1 MPHVEQAL
9 TAFYTQ
15 PEPVRSNAHNWLMG
29 LQRSPKGWD
38 VSVALLQSQSTLEVQ
53 MFAASMLQA
62 KIQANWNEVPA
73 ASQTKL
79 LQTVLDLLKQKAQQQ
94 QSGARPLLTRL
105 CVCVVAIAL
114 YLVPVGAW
122 PTYVADIFS
131 MIQQGGEAMLLV
143 ALQIL
148 TISAEELGR
157 PHLLRDQKV
166 AMSKALNAAIP
177 SVLALLQSL
186 LVPEQ
191 TDESRKRDALKCL
204 LGWLNC
210 EALVIPIK
218 DFLGSPILGSIF
230 DALKSEELFLLAV
243 EVLGEVTGLKG
254 LDKYPVALNA
264 IAQKVLGLRSSYQKA
279 VEEEDEET
287 AKGICQVLI
296 RLGESFTHQLFAHD
310 EIGRP
315 FVEFALACMSHES
328 REVSM
333 VTLNFWFD
341 LEEYLVSST
350 DGKPKREAYTPVFRH
365 LLPLLVQASRFP
377 EDFDDLPKDLRD
389 EFIEFRN
396 EVKDTLLYVQLVLE
410 AETLAIIVSLM
421 QKELVAMQTPAEA
434 ELKATH
440 RNIEALLFGMVS
452 IAEGIDA
459 SEDTF
464 LPQIIGQLL
473 FVLPT
478 TPLVAATAIRLIGEL
493 AGWFKKHPTCL
504 EPAIRYLLSTTVS
517 PLLRFSAL
525 TSLKQLTEKCGK
537 HLHQV
542 LEPMLAT
549 YESLSD
555 SFSARERGAMIESLT
570 HIIATIPHQPALQAL
585 QRIVP
590 PVIQKITAILAIQE
604 QTQYTRQA
612 LIAELSTVAGV
623 CRCLDC
629 PSLTSG
635 QPDDHPLMPVL
646 KAVWPVLDF
655 CFKNCSGDSGIIKAN
670 CQILRHSLL
679 SMKAY
684 FLPLLPTLTALLTG
698 SFERHHNPQLV
709 SLLAVT
715 ANIFNATSH
724 AQALEWLSGA
734 ITAISTSFFTIMSQ
748 GANQVDPDLVD
759 AYYKDL
765 LLQFWRFNPQVVPLN
780 LLDTVYQ
787 SAVASL
793 LVFKERRV
801 LQAVHSLL
809 QAVTSEDRNEHAAAV
824 RDALLQKHGKTLLH
838 TLFTGLAGPLSRS
851 EFAPVA
857 RLLSALVNVR
867 PTWFRE
873 WATEL
878 FAVPSFPSAVIS
890 PDKKKKFITDAM
902 SIKNRERFER
912 VVSEF
917 ALQCRGL
924 TEVGGT
930 F

>member
-1 MPHVEQAL
+1 
-9 TAFYTQ
+9 
-15 PEPVRSNAHNWLMG
+15 
-29 LQRSPKGWD
+29 
-38 VSVALLQSQSTLEVQ
+38 
-53 MFAASMLQA
+53 
-62 KIQANWNEVPA
+62 
-73 ASQTKL
+73 
-79 LQTVLDLLKQKAQQQ
+79 
-94 QSGARPLLTRL
+94 
-105 CVCVVAIAL
+105 
-114 YLVPVGAW
+114 
-122 PTYVADIFS
+122 
-131 MIQQGGEAMLLV
+131 
-143 ALQIL
+143 
-148 TISAEELGR
+148 
-157 PHLLRDQKV
+157 
-166 AMSKALNAAIP
+166 
-177 SVLALLQSL
+177 
-186 LVPEQ
+186 
-191 TDESRKRDALKCL
+191 
-204 LGWLNC
+204 
-210 EALVIPIK
+210 
-218 DFLGSPILGSIF
+218 
-230 DALKSEELFLLAV
+230 
-243 EVLGEVTGLKG
+243 
-254 LDKYPVALNA
+254 
-264 IAQKVLGLRSSYQKA
+264 QKVLGLRSSYQKA
-279 VEEEDEET
+279 AEVVDLIARVMAEEDEET

-341 LEEYLVSST
+341 LEEYLVSSP

-396 EVKDTLLYVQLVLE
+396 EVKDTLLY
-410 AETLAIIVSLM
+410 
-421 QKELVAMQTPAEA
+421 KELAAMQTPGLGEA

-590 PVIQKITAILAIQE
+590 PVIQKITAILAIQ
-604 QTQYTRQA
+604 
-612 LIAELSTVAGV
+612 
-623 CRCLDC
+623 
-629 PSLTSG
+629 
-635 QPDDHPLMPVL
+635 PDDHPLMPVL

-684 FLPLLPTLTALLTG
+684 FLPLLPMLTALLTG

-867 PTWFRE
+867 PTWYRE